1 MKKAGAQ
8 LTDPTL
14 VHSILKA
21 CSSLPVRHGK
31 SIHASL
37 LKQGFDS
44 LTSTGNSIMDFYMKT
59 GALDSALFVFDS
71 MRSRDSVSW
80 NIMIHGHLSRGASDE
95 GLWWFRQARVIAFE
109 PNVSTLVL
117 AIHACRSLGAME
129 EGLKMHGYIIRS
141 GFLDI
146 PSVQNSLLSMY
157 ADNDMERAE
166 ELFDEMCER
175 DVISWSVMIG
185 GYVQTG
191 EAQMALQL
199 FLEMASNARIELD
212 GITMVSVLKACAN
225 TGDISMGRSV
235 HGVVICR
242 GLDYDLFVGNSIIDM
257 YSKCDDHESAFK
269 AFNEM
274 PCRNTVSWNSII
286 SGLVRTEKHSEAL
299 SLFYSMGKAGFR
311 ADEVTLVNLLQS
323 CKYFVDPFQCK
334 FIHSIVIRWGYELNE
349 FVINSLIDAYSKCD
363 LIELA
368 WKLFDRLKT
377 KDTVSWSAMIAGFNH
392 CGKPD
397 EAIALFQEMNQAQEK
412 PNGVT
417 ILSLLE
423 AFSVS
428 ADLKRSKWAHGIA
441 IRRGLAAEVAVGT
454 AILDM
459 YAKCGE
465 IGLSRKAFDQ
475 IPEKNIVSWGAMI
488 AACGMNGLA
497 RDALA
502 LLSEMKLHGLKPNA
516 VTTLSVLSACSHGGL
531 VEEGLSFFENMVQDH
546 GVEPGLEH
554 YSCMVDMLGRAGK
567 LNSAMN
573 LIEKMP
579 ERMRDGAGLWGALL
593 SACRSS
599 GNSRLGA
606 GAASRVLKLEPQSSA
621 GYFLASSMYAASGL
635 WADAAKMRWLV
646 KVRGVRVVAGY
657 SLVHVEDKA
666 WRFVAGDESHPR
678 AGEIWGVVEQLHDC
692 MKIAERNE
700 SDCS

>member
-44 LTSTGNSIMDFYMKT
+44 LTSTGNSVLDFYMKT

-80 NIMIHGHLSRGASDE
+80 NIMIHGHLSRGASDK

-191 EAQMALQL
+191 EAKMALQL
-199 FLEMASNARIELD
+199 FLEMTSNASIELD

-257 YSKCDDHESAFK
+257 YSKRDDHESAFK

-323 CKYFVDPFQCK
+323 C
-334 FIHSIVIRWGYELNE
+334 
-349 FVINSLIDAYSKCD
+349 
-363 LIELA
+363 
-368 WKLFDRLKT
+368 
-377 KDTVSWSAMIAGFNH
+377 
-392 CGKPD
+392 
-397 EAIALFQEMNQAQEK
+397 
-412 PNGVT
+412 
-417 ILSLLE
+417 
-423 AFSVS
+423 
-428 ADLKRSKWAHGIA
+428 
-441 IRRGLAAEVAVGT
+441 
-454 AILDM
+454 
-459 YAKCGE
+459 
-465 IGLSRKAFDQ
+465 
-475 IPEKNIVSWGAMI
+475 
-488 AACGMNGLA
+488 
-497 RDALA
+497 
-502 LLSEMKLHGLKPNA
+502 
-516 VTTLSVLSACSHGGL
+516 
-531 VEEGLSFFENMVQDH
+531 
-546 GVEPGLEH
+546 
-554 YSCMVDMLGRAGK
+554 
-567 LNSAMN
+567 
-573 LIEKMP
+573 
-579 ERMRDGAGLWGALL
+579 
-593 SACRSS
+593 
-599 GNSRLGA
+599 
-606 GAASRVLKLEPQSSA
+606 
-621 GYFLASSMYAASGL
+621 
-635 WADAAKMRWLV
+635 
-646 KVRGVRVVAGY
+646 
-657 SLVHVEDKA
+657 
-666 WRFVAGDESHPR
+666 
-678 AGEIWGVVEQLHDC
+678 
-692 MKIAERNE
+692 
-700 SDCS
+700 